1 MNMDTRTPPLHPQ
14 FPATA
19 EEEAYAHVLYRIR
32 MGTYKA
38 GDRLIPEDIAAEIN
52 TSRMPVREAFR
63 RLASE
68 GLVAIR
74 PNRGAIVRG
83 LDVDEMEVV
92 FGMRGVLEGLAAR
105 MALPNITP
113 QHLDEL
119 TRLIDV
125 MERAEPDGQQWVTAH
140 RSFHE
145 YLCQLCGRQRLITQI
160 AGLHTVVEPHMRL
173 WLERAYKPKT
183 SRDDHMG
190 LIDAIRGGD
199 PATLEA
205 AVREHIEAT
214 VPAVR
219 DWMMGGS

>member
-1 MNMDTRTPPLHPQ
+1 MDAYTPSLHPQ

-19 EEEAYAHVLYRIR
+19 EEEAYAYVLYRIR

-68 GLVAIR
+68 GLVVIR
-74 PNRGAIVRG
+74 PNRGAVVRG
-83 LDVDEMEVV
+83 LDVTEMEVV

-105 MALPNITP
+105 MALPKITP
-113 QHLDEL
+113 EHIDEL
-119 TRLIDV
+119 TRLIDA
-125 MERAEPDGQQWVTAH
+125 MERAEPDGQLWVTAH

-160 AGLHTVVEPHMRL
+160 AGLHAVVEPHMRL
-173 WLERAYKPKT
+173 WLELAYKPRT
-183 SRDDHMG
+183 SRDDHMA
-190 LIDAIRGGD
+190 LISAIRAGD
-199 PATLEA
+199 PAALEA

-214 VPAVR
+214 VPALR
-219 DWMMGGS
+219 DWMTADS